1 MELYIALNLI
11 AKSSFLP
18 RLCTFAQFNFLD
30 TRLLH
35 GKIKGKSYWHIVLP
49 RLAVNMP
56 RLAEEVPVLA
66 VKVPVVAE
74 EF

>member
-1 MELYIALNLI
+1 M
-11 AKSSFLP
+11 
-18 RLCTFAQFNFLD
+18 
-30 TRLLH
+30 H

-56 RLAEEVPVLA
+56 RLAVEMPVLA
-66 VKVPVVAE
+66 VKVPVLAE